1 MTTTPSQLGHCRAQ
15 RHALEYYSTGATT
28 MVIPETVLS
37 EAQEYDWAACYD
49 EIQRWHTPEP
59 ESIHEQEQGK
69 PKPIKVYKGGEKSEE
84 AKLWSLKVE
93 KDGLCTGCGGK
104 RTVERS
110 E

>member
-1 MTTTPSQLGHCRAQ
+1 MNAWCRRSVRIIADK
-15 RHALEYYSTGATT
+15 
-28 MVIPETVLS
+28 VI
-37 EAQEYDWAACYD
+37 
-49 EIQRWHTPEP
+49 
-59 ESIHEQEQGK
+59 EQGK
-69 PKPIKVYKGGEKSEE
+69 PKPIKVYKGGEKSEV

>member
-1 MTTTPSQLGHCRAQ
+1 MRIIADK
-15 RHALEYYSTGATT
+15 
-28 MVIPETVLS
+28 VI
-37 EAQEYDWAACYD
+37 
-49 EIQRWHTPEP
+49 
-59 ESIHEQEQGK
+59 EQGK

-84 AKLWSLKVE
+84 VKLWSLKVE

>member
-1 MTTTPSQLGHCRAQ
+1 MAYPRAGVYPRARYVKVWCCRSVRIIAD
-15 RHALEYYSTGATT
+15 E
-28 MVIPETVLS
+28 VI
-37 EAQEYDWAACYD
+37 
-49 EIQRWHTPEP
+49 
-59 ESIHEQEQGK
+59 EQGK
-69 PKPIKVYKGGEKSEE
+69 SKPVKVYRGGEKSEG

>member
-1 MTTTPSQLGHCRAQ
+1 VRIIAD
-15 RHALEYYSTGATT
+15 E
-28 MVIPETVLS
+28 VI
-37 EAQEYDWAACYD
+37 
-49 EIQRWHTPEP
+49 
-59 ESIHEQEQGK
+59 EQGK
-69 PKPIKVYKGGEKSEE
+69 SKPVKVYRGGEKSEG

>member
-1 MTTTPSQLGHCRAQ
+1 MAYPRAGVYP
-15 RHALEYYSTGATT
+15 RARYVNVWRRRSVGIIAD
-28 MVIPETVLS
+28 
-37 EAQEYDWAACYD
+37 EA
-49 EIQRWHTPEP
+49 I
-59 ESIHEQEQGK
+59 EQGK
-69 PKPIKVYKGGEKSEE
+69 PKPIKVYKGGEKSDE